1 MGDVDGDGAG
11 DLLSL
16 SQLFPG
22 LSNEDGE
29 LQLPPSGD
37 AEAWHSFAALSRRI
51 EVPGAQRAATLAAT
65 RAVLAP
71 VEAAAWA
78 ACAAT
83 SARWSPR
90 LTPAKTATRPR
101 AWPK

>member
-37 AEAWHSFAALSRRI
+37 AEAWQPYPVNELSVHFGTPGGSAAQSVR
-51 EVPGAQRAATLAAT
+51 
-65 RAVLAP
+65 
-71 VEAAAWA
+71 
-78 ACAAT
+78 
-83 SARWSPR
+83 
-90 LTPAKTATRPR
+90 
-101 AWPK
+101 